1 MNDEPCKLHS
11 LIYLLRGSDACCNNK
26 NNHSKLGSRSP
37 YTHCVYKCASANVIY
52 IESLQ
57 PYIVITDPGIH
68 LATTKTVYLFIGQ
81 LCVYITDVPIV
92 EIVKEGPTL
101 SWLLNRCSF

>member
-1 MNDEPCKLHS
+1 MFIS
-11 LIYLLRGSDACCNNK
+11 ALLQTLYT
-26 NNHSKLGSRSP
+26 SK
-37 YTHCVYKCASANVIY
+37 A
-52 IESLQ
+52 
-57 PYIVITDPGIH
+57 YIVITDPGIH

-81 LCVYITDVPIV
+81 VCVYVTDVPIV